1 MLCLGYLN
9 RLFLLAIVS
18 TVCLAESDFNDSF
31 SLRYEK
37 GLSLSTLVENTLAKS
52 PDQLWLE
59 ALESEA
65 NALRKRSDSWVA
77 GAASVA
83 LGYQEASSGT
93 LHYID
98 GGVSVPLWH
107 WGQQD
112 AEALIADKAEQGLF
126 DQAIHVKLQ
135 MAGLIRAVLWDLA
148 LVECKLTEAILA
160 VDFSEHILATA
171 VQSVQLGEMSHLDLL
186 PVKSDLLTKKSAL
199 LRAKVDLNKMVKRY
213 QTITRSNVVPVHFEE
228 NRTELREININHSA
242 LAFINS
248 KITRKQAEYQA
259 LILRGSGQTTLS
271 LGVNSDRGDARSNDA
286 ESFNIALNIPLGS
299 AVHNGPD
306 LAVKNIEINK
316 LLADRMY
323 LISKL
328 NEHVFEVSQNLMLG
342 EDILVMAKEIAQLE
356 GDRLKIA
363 ESSYNAGELSLQKF
377 KSIQLSQ
384 QLAQLKVTKQLI
396 FNKKNIALYN
406 QSLGVLP

>member
-1 MLCLGYLN
+1 MVCLGYLN

-148 LVECKLTEAILA
+148 LVECKLTEAVLA

-171 VQSVQLGEMSHLDLL
+171 VQSVQLGELSHLDLL
-186 PVKSDLLTKKSAL
+186 PVKSELLIKKSAL
-199 LRAKVDLNKMVKRY
+199 LRAKVDLNKMAKRY

-228 NRTELREININHSA
+228 SRTELREIDINHSS

-323 LISKL
+323 LIRKL

-342 EDILVMAKEIAQLE
+342 EDILVMAMEIAQLE

>member
-37 GLSLSTLVENTLAKS
+37 GLSLSALVENTLAKS

-126 DQAIHVKLQ
+126 DQAIYVKLQ

-171 VQSVQLGEMSHLDLL
+171 VQSVQLGELSHLDLL
-186 PVKSDLLTKKSAL
+186 PVKSELLTKKSAL
-199 LRAKVDLNKMVKRY
+199 LRAKVDLNKMAKRY

-248 KITRKQAEYQA
+248 NITRKQAEYQA

>member
-1 MLCLGYLN
+1 MVCLGYLN

-148 LVECKLTEAILA
+148 LVECKLTEAVLA

-171 VQSVQLGEMSHLDLL
+171 VQSVQLGELSHLDLL
-186 PVKSDLLTKKSAL
+186 PVKSELLIKKSAL
-199 LRAKVDLNKMVKRY
+199 LRAKVDLNKMAKRY

-228 NRTELREININHSA
+228 SRTELREIDINHSS

-323 LISKL
+323 LIRKL

>member
-18 TVCLAESDFNDSF
+18 TVCPAESDFNDSF

-37 GLSLSTLVENTLAKS
+37 GLSLSALVENTLAKS

-126 DQAIHVKLQ
+126 DQAIYVKLQ

-171 VQSVQLGEMSHLDLL
+171 VQSVQLGELSHLDLL
-186 PVKSDLLTKKSAL
+186 PVKSELLTKKSAL
-199 LRAKVDLNKMVKRY
+199 LRAKVDLNKMAKRY

-248 KITRKQAEYQA
+248 NITRKQAEYQA

-328 NEHVFEVSQNLMLG
+328 KEHVFEVSQNLMLG

>member
-1 MLCLGYLN
+1 
-9 RLFLLAIVS
+9 
-18 TVCLAESDFNDSF
+18 
-31 SLRYEK
+31 
-37 GLSLSTLVENTLAKS
+37 
-52 PDQLWLE
+52 
-59 ALESEA
+59 
-65 NALRKRSDSWVA
+65 
-77 GAASVA
+77 VA

-126 DQAIHVKLQ
+126 DQAIYVKLQ

-186 PVKSDLLTKKSAL
+186 PVKSDLLTKKLAL
-199 LRAKVDLNKMVKRY
+199 LRAKVDLNKMAKRY
-213 QTITRSNVVPVHFEE
+213 QTITRANVVPVHFEE

-328 NEHVFEVSQNLMLG
+328 KEHVFEVSQNLMLG

>member
-1 MLCLGYLN
+1 MLCLGYVN

-37 GLSLSTLVENTLAKS
+37 GLSLSALVENTLAKS

-112 AEALIADKAEQGLF
+112 AEALIADKAEQELF

-171 VQSVQLGEMSHLDLL
+171 VQSVQLGELSHLDLL
-186 PVKSDLLTKKSAL
+186 PVKSELLTKKSAL
-199 LRAKVDLNKMVKRY
+199 LRAKVDLNKMAKRY

-248 KITRKQAEYQA
+248 NITRKQAEYQA
-259 LILRGSGQTTLS
+259 LTLRGSGQTTLS

>member
-18 TVCLAESDFNDSF
+18 TVCPAESDFNDSF

-37 GLSLSTLVENTLAKS
+37 GLSLSALVENTLAKS

-126 DQAIHVKLQ
+126 DQAIYVKLQ

-171 VQSVQLGEMSHLDLL
+171 VQSVQLGELSHLDLL
-186 PVKSDLLTKKSAL
+186 PVKSELLTKKSAL
-199 LRAKVDLNKMVKRY
+199 LRAKVDLNKMAKRY

>member
-1 MLCLGYLN
+1 M
-9 RLFLLAIVS
+9 
-18 TVCLAESDFNDSF
+18 
-31 SLRYEK
+31 
-37 GLSLSTLVENTLAKS
+37 
-52 PDQLWLE
+52 
-59 ALESEA
+59 
-65 NALRKRSDSWVA
+65 
-77 GAASVA
+77 
-83 LGYQEASSGT
+83 
-93 LHYID
+93 
-98 GGVSVPLWH
+98 PLWH

-148 LVECKLTEAILA
+148 LVECKLTEAVLA

-171 VQSVQLGEMSHLDLL
+171 VQSVQLGELSHLDLL
-186 PVKSDLLTKKSAL
+186 PVKSELLIKKSAL
-199 LRAKVDLNKMVKRY
+199 LRAKVDLNKMAKRY

-228 NRTELREININHSA
+228 SRTELREIDINHSS

-323 LISKL
+323 LIRKL

-342 EDILVMAKEIAQLE
+342 EDILVMAMEIAQLE

>member
-9 RLFLLAIVS
+9 RVFLLAIVS
-18 TVCLAESDFNDSF
+18 TVSLAESDFNRPF

-37 GLSLSTLVENTLAKS
+37 GLSLATLVENTLAKS

-65 NALRKRSDSWVA
+65 NALRKRGDSWVA

-98 GGVSVPLWH
+98 GGISVPLWH

-112 AEALIADKAEQGLF
+112 AEALIAEKAEQGLF
-126 DQAIHVKLQ
+126 DQIIHVKLQ

-148 LVECKLTEAILA
+148 LVEFKLKEAMLV

-171 VQSVQLGEMSHLDLL
+171 TQSVQLGELSHLDLL
-186 PVKSDLLTKKSAL
+186 PIKSDLLTKKSAVL
-199 LRAKVDLNKMVKRY
+199 QAKVELNKMIKRY
-213 QTITRSNVVPVHFEE
+213 QTITQSNVVPSHFDE
-228 NRTELREININHSA
+228 NRTELREININHPV
-242 LAFINS
+242 LASINS
-248 KITRKQAEYQA
+248 KITRKQAEYQS
-259 LILRGSGQTTLS
+259 LMIRGSGQTRLS
-271 LGVNSDRGDARSNDA
+271 LGVNSDRGDARSNDS
-286 ESFNIALNIPLGS
+286 ESFNIELNIPLGS
-299 AVHNGPD
+299 DVHNGPD

-323 LISKL
+323 LIRNL
-328 NEHVFEVSQNLMLG
+328 HENVFEISQKMTLG
-342 EDILVMAKEIAQLE
+342 KDILVMVKEIAHLE

-363 ESSYNAGELSLQKF
+363 ESSYNAGELSLRAF

-384 QLAQLKVTKQLI
+384 QLAELKVTEQLI
-396 FNKKNIALYN
+396 INKKNVALYN

>member
-37 GLSLSTLVENTLAKS
+37 GLSLSILVENTLAKS

-160 VDFSEHILATA
+160 VNFSEHILATA
-171 VQSVQLGEMSHLDLL
+171 VQSVQLGELSHLDLL
-186 PVKSDLLTKKSAL
+186 PVKSDLLTKKLAL
-199 LRAKVDLNKMVKRY
+199 LRAKVDLNKMAKRY
-213 QTITRSNVVPVHFEE
+213 QTITRANVVPVHFEE